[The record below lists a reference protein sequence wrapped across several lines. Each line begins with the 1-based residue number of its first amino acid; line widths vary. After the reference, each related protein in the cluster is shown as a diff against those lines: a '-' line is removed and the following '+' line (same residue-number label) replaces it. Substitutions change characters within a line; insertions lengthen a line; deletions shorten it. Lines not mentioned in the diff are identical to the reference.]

1 MHSQKYPRTV
11 YLPNGTGRRAQFRL
25 GFGMSITPAFARH
38 ACANSL
44 HNAVRSLE
52 TTDCKAIF
60 IIPVPL
66 PRRSTGIA
74 VVHVCAATANRC
86 LSFCS
91 TARRLWKDVAEFPDR
106 ICRTSYYCR
115 PIFCSAQID
124 ILING
129 YTKISCPSLLA
140 EVSQQISATKSGTVL
155 TVKWKM

>member
-1 MHSQKYPRTV
+1 MPEVCYFGKSARLAVTFARQRANSLARWHVVGGGSCITSRMPNVIRSRDVEFCGSQFPRCSNHRRIRGNARELSTC
-11 YLPNGTGRRAQFRL
+11 LTARGRGAQFRL
-25 GFGMSITPAFARH
+25 ALGMSITPAYARH

-44 HNAVRSLE
+44 HNAARSLE

-91 TARRLWKDVAEFPDR
+91 AARRL
-106 ICRTSYYCR
+106 
-115 PIFCSAQID
+115 
-124 ILING
+124 
-129 YTKISCPSLLA
+129 
-140 EVSQQISATKSGTVL
+140 
-155 TVKWKM
+155 